1 MIGISW
7 ENAKFYKTDIL
18 VVPICEDSEIHSNR
32 SVVAL
37 IKKIE
42 HYREFK
48 GEKKQTLL
56 LYKDDGFSAPR
67 VLLMGMGKFENFDL
81 EALRQTCGRA
91 VKRVIGMKIPRMALM
106 MPSPDKTH
114 LENHELMTA
123 MAEGAYLGNHIY
135 DRYKSEKKLKP
146 IKEAVILMRKVDA
159 NDMAD
164 LPSKI
169 ETTCNGTILA
179 REWVNQPANEL
190 TPEEF
195 VKSIAHDAE
204 KENLKITVMDEK
216 EMEKKKFNAVLAV
229 AQGSDNPPRMIV
241 LEHRPPNAEKTV
253 VIAGKGVCFDSGGL
267 NVKTGNFMDSMKR
280 DMAGGAVA
288 AATAITAA
296 HLNLN
301 VNIVAIIPAVE
312 NMPSGRAIKPGDI
325 IKTYAGKTV
334 EIGNTD
340 AEGRLILADAM
351 AYGMKTYKPD
361 LLIDTA
367 TLTGA
372 CVVALGERIAGL
384 FSSDDRVASIMTA
397 SGEKNHERC
406 WRLPLPKDYKEF
418 IRSDFADMGNISTNR
433 GGGAITAALFLSEFA
448 GSKIPWAHL
457 DIAGPSYLKKPSAYC
472 PAGATGFGVRLLVDF
487 LEKIAQNEDQPDN
500 D

>member
-1 MIGISW
+1 MIGLSW
-7 ENAKFYKTDIL
+7 ENAKSYKTDIL
-18 VVPICEDSEIHSNR
+18 VVPVCEDSEIHSNR
-32 SVVAL
+32 SVAAL
-37 IKKIE
+37 IKKIG
-42 HYREFK
+42 HYREFR
-48 GEKKQTLL
+48 GEKNQTLL
-56 LYKDDGFSAPR
+56 LYKEDGFSAPR
-67 VLLMGMGKFENFDL
+67 VLLAGMGKYENFDL
-81 EALRQTCGRA
+81 EALRQVCGRA
-91 VKRVIGMKIPRMALM
+91 VKRVIGMKISSMALM

-123 MAEGAYLGNHIY
+123 MAEGTYLGNHIY
-135 DRYKSEKKLKP
+135 DRYKSDKKLKP
-146 IKEAVILMRKVDA
+146 LKEAVILMRKADA
-159 NDMAD
+159 HEMAD

-169 ETTCNGTILA
+169 ETICNGTILA
-179 REWVNQPANEL
+179 REWVNQPSNEL

-195 VKSIAHDAE
+195 VKSIANDAE
-204 KENLKITVMDEK
+204 KESLKVKVMDEK
-216 EMEKKKFNAVLAV
+216 EMKKKKFNAVLAV

-241 LEHRPPNAEKTV
+241 LEHRPKGAKKTV

-267 NVKTGNFMDSMKR
+267 NVKTGNFMDGMKR

-288 AATAITAA
+288 AAAVITAA
-296 HLNLN
+296 RLNLN

-351 AYGMKTYKPD
+351 AYGVKTYKPD
-361 LLIDTA
+361 LLMDIA

-372 CVVALGERIAGL
+372 CVVALGEMIAGL
-384 FSSDDRVASIMTA
+384 FSSDDRIASEMTV
-397 SGEKNHERC
+397 SGEKTHERC
-406 WRLPLPKDYKEF
+406 WRLPLPKDYKKF
-418 IRSDFADMGNISTNR
+418 IRSDFADMGNISMSR

-448 GSKIPWAHL
+448 NPKIPWTHL

-472 PAGATGFGVRLLVDF
+472 PAGATGFGVRLLIDF
-487 LEKIAQNEDQPDN
+487 LEKIAQKKD
-500 D
+500 